1 MYSKQFVDN
10 KNLLVPIV
18 KESCQS
24 HVFHQYTLR
33 VVNGKRDQLS
43 KYLNDNNIP
52 HGIYYPIP
60 LHMQKA
66 YADKRYDKDDFK
78 VSIMMSKQVIS
89 LPMHSE
95 LSNDQINF
103 ISEKVNGFFRAQD
116 S

>member
-1 MYSKQFVDN
+1 
-10 KNLLVPIV
+10 
-18 KESCQS
+18 
-24 HVFHQYTLR
+24 
-33 VVNGKRDQLS
+33 
-43 KYLNDNNIP
+43 
-52 HGIYYPIP
+52 
-60 LHMQKA
+60 MQKA
-66 YADKRYDKDDFK
+66 YEDKRYDKDDFK